1 MRMKWQTILGTL
13 TGTALAVSTLVGVAL
28 AKPSNTECIAP
39 AGAGGGWDFTCRVP
53 AAQVMGD
60 LGLIDGTMAV
70 TNMSGAGGGKAYAH
84 VVTKRSNDENLIVA
98 ASMATAARLGQN
110 VFAGF
115 KASDVRWVGALGAD
129 YGAIAVHKDSQFKSI
144 GDLIQAMRDN
154 PRRTAIVGGSAAG
167 GWDHLKV
174 LILADSAGVKDLRAI
189 NYISFDNGGT
199 AMLEILSKRADA
211 FTGDISELIEYEKQG
226 NIRILALLAPER
238 ISAVPNAL
246 TAKEQ
251 GYDVIGANWRGFYV
265 PKNISD
271 ARYNEWVQIVRSVSN
286 SSQWK
291 ELSEKNGLAPFSSF
305 GKDFEN
311 FVGGQIEKVAQIST
325 DLGFMQK

>member
-1 MRMKWQTILGTL
+1 MRKSMQSILGIL
-13 TGTALAVSTLVGVAL
+13 TGAAIAATTMLGVAM
-28 AKPSNTECIAP
+28 AKPGNTECIAP

-60 LGLIDGTMAV
+60 MGLIDGTMAV

-84 VVTKRSNDENLIVA
+84 VVTKRGDDENLIVA

-110 VFAGF
+110 VYSGF

-129 YGAIAVHKDSQFKSI
+129 YGAIAVHKDSEFKTL
-144 GDLIQAMRDN
+144 GDLVTAMRDN
-154 PRRTAIVGGSAAG
+154 PRRTAIVGGSSAG

-174 LILADSAGVKDLRAI
+174 LIVADKAGISDLKAI

-211 FTGDISELIEYEKQG
+211 FTGDISELVEYEKQG
-226 NIRILALLAPER
+226 NIRILAILAPDR
-238 ISAVPNAL
+238 IPAVPSAK

-271 ARYNEWVQIVRSVSN
+271 ARYNEWVDIVTKVAN
-286 SSQWK
+286 SSQWAD
-291 ELSEKNGLAPFSSF
+291 LSAKNGLAPFASF

-311 FVGGQIEKVAQIST
+311 FVGGQIGKVAQIST
-325 DLGFMQK
+325 DLGFMK

>member
-1 MRMKWQTILGTL
+1 MKQRPSSIWSKFAVALVATASVATL
-13 TGTALAVSTLVGVAL
+13 AL
-28 AKPSNTECIAP
+28 AKPSNPECIAP

-53 AAQVMGD
+53 AAKVMGD
-60 LGLIDGTMAV
+60 LGLIDGTMTV

-84 VVTKRSNDENLIVA
+84 VVTKRGDDENLIVA

-115 KASDVRWVGALGAD
+115 KADDVRWVGALGAD
-129 YGAIAVHKDSQFKSI
+129 YGAIVVKADSEFQTI
-144 GDLIQAMRDN
+144 GDLVEAMRTN

-174 LILADSAGVKDLRAI
+174 LILADSAGVTDLKAI

-199 AMLEILSKRADA
+199 AMLEVISGRADA
-211 FTGDISELIEYEKQG
+211 FTGDISEVIEYQKQG
-226 NIRILALLAPER
+226 NVRVLAILSPER
-238 ISAVPNAL
+238 IPAVPDVK
-246 TAKEQ
+246 TAREQ

-265 PKNISD
+265 PKNISN
-271 ARYNEWVQIVRSVSN
+271 ARYNEWVDMVRQVSG

-291 ELSEKNGLAPFSSF
+291 DLAAKNGLAPFASF
-305 GKDFEN
+305 GSDFEG
-311 FVGGQIEKVAQIST
+311 FVGSQISKVAQISK
-325 DLGFMQK
+325 DLGFIQ

>member
-1 MRMKWQTILGTL
+1 MKKQWKQILGVIA
-13 TGTALAVSTLVGVAL
+13 GSALALGTWSNAF
-28 AKPSNTECIAP
+28 AKPANTECIAP

-60 LGLIDGTMAV
+60 LGLIEGTMEV

-84 VVTKRSNDENLIVA
+84 VVTQREDDQELIVA

-110 VFAGF
+110 VYAGL
-115 KASDVRWVGALGAD
+115 KANDVRWVGALGAD
-129 YGAIAVHKDSQFKSI
+129 YGAIAVHKDSQFKDL
-144 GDLIQAMRDN
+144 GDLVEAMRNN
-154 PRRTAIVGGSAAG
+154 PRRTAIVGGSSAG

-174 LILADSAGVKDLRAI
+174 LIVANKAGVQDLRAI

-211 FTGDISELIEYEKQG
+211 FTGDVSELLDYQQQG
-226 NIRILALLAPER
+226 NIRILAVLAPER
-238 ISAVPNAL
+238 IPALSSVP
-246 TAKEQ
+246 TAREQ

-265 PKNISD
+265 PKGVSN
-271 ARYNEWVQIVRSVSN
+271 ARYNEWVDIVRTVAKSP
-286 SSQWK
+286 QWAD
-291 ELSEKNGLAPFSSF
+291 LSAKNGLAPFESF
-305 GKDFEN
+305 GGDFEN
-311 FVGGQIEKVAQIST
+311 FVGGQIDLVSKISA